1 MRRINLK
8 FLLVLTLAL
17 FSVIGT
23 GVAVWYF
30 NSDRASDAY
39 LKRAQEHEAEGN
51 LRAAIGPYQQYL
63 AFHPEDQETKGHVA
77 LLAAAIAQLD
87 DANFIEKRRAYR
99 QLTRFLRNHPERDDL
114 RRSLVDVLIARGS
127 FAEVKKQIDELQS
140 RDFDE
145 DELDYIY
152 ALSNGVLGEYEEA
165 IQNVSELVGF
175 DENQDPQF
183 DHRRAMAPEML
194 KAYLLFA
201 KIHRERNKGQ
211 DDERRADAAIE
222 QMIAHNPN
230 SAEAFLIR
238 GRYLLET
245 NTAGSPGSESE
256 RLSRAVES
264 LGKSLELDPNDE
276 EALLENAALARR
288 KRDYPQALEYLERA
302 QKIAPDNE
310 QIYIDQ
316 NLTCRQ
322 MDDSETGIACL
333 QKGLEVLSDN
343 KKLLRELF
351 NANLMAGQTGDAR
364 VVLESIRGTDV
375 ALEFIELFESQLLAS
390 EGQFSLAIERLNDLR
405 PRMLVISQPTVTEI
419 DGYLANFYQRLRQY
433 DNQHSVS
440 MRLLGES
447 PRSSVGW
454 QSKAAALMRMERYDE
469 ALEAF
474 DNLRRQVGSDVFFGS
489 PANRD
494 AYMELLIELGRQN
507 PRHLVQLERIRLG
520 IYESAGI
527 KAVDKALVEARSLYN
542 ADRQQDALDRLEACL
557 VEYPTNEELQEF
569 YLHTRARVMG
579 PEDTLAYLEQV
590 MQRENSPW
598 QVRPSL
604 ISAKMDLV
612 AGVES
617 VNLITKMK
625 SLESEIAKFE
635 KREQADLWLRMARAY
650 FTRVQMANKHV
661 LNQVDRCLRNASELN
676 PNNREVAELQF
687 ETGLLRRSEK
697 SLVEAL
703 EHTEKMF
710 GRESDLWKY
719 QRARY
724 LIFNRESIDAAGP
737 KSGELDWIG
746 EVEDLIEEID
756 SIRPNWHEL
765 YALKGLIARF
775 KNDSDLAIENYQQA
789 INSGPMDLRVA
800 KQLTELLISEGR
812 ISETRDVMNRIAV
825 VPPNMVKTQALLY
838 ALSGDKEK
846 AIETASKL
854 DSDQVA
860 NIDLLIWRS
869 RLLAFLGEKSEAEAT
884 LLRAVD
890 LEANHLQA
898 TRALVDFSSQ
908 NNSPEAT
915 YQYLR
920 NAENRL
926 SETPEMLGLM
936 SNLHHGFYLSPFSI
950 PPFINEHYLLRAL
963 AADPE
968 NIEIHRNILVFYKS
982 QKRFGSA
989 VAHLNGILGS
999 HVSEEDRKNS
1009 LADWARREL
1018 AMMMGDSPGIASLRE
1033 AMGLIE
1039 ANRTGEVLS
1048 EDDTRAKGF
1057 ILAKRR
1063 EPYFRLAGIRLLE
1076 TVPPRSLEK
1085 EEARMLAELY
1095 FLSNRFPECKVLME
1109 RLTAKYPEDVDL
1121 LSRYCEMLFAEN
1133 EKVQARRWLNK
1144 LNKIAP
1150 DSLAVQKI
1158 RAIDAKMEG
1167 ERALKMFEKSSLESL
1182 TTGGRKPSG
1191 LKRVQTG
1198 EVLEIAGLYDAA
1210 ETQYREAVAQD
1221 QQLGLALASFLSRQ
1235 GKLSEFIDVCRDLA
1249 SEENIRI
1256 LCGLAYNTVVS
1267 HPQEISAENMQQIGE
1282 WFAMAKRKSPKD
1294 ISLRMLESLLL
1305 DQSGKTEEA
1314 IAQIDAINL
1323 NELTELDRGLIAN
1336 NRAYLNL
1343 RLGNHDRDVFEDIEI
1358 AIEKI
1363 GPTIELLDTRAMAA
1377 IENDKFEDAVR
1388 DLNLATQFKPDTGRY
1403 HFHLALAYQGSE
1415 NRSAAKTAMETAKSI
1430 GFTQSVMEP
1439 SEKSKYEKLQRWLEN

>member
-8 FLLVLTLAL
+8 FLLILMFAL
-17 FSVIGT
+17 FSVIGI
-23 GVAVWYF
+23 GGAVWYF

-39 LKRAQEHEAEGN
+39 LKRAQEQEEEGN

-77 LLAAAIAQLD
+77 LLAAEIAQLE

-99 QLTRFLRNHPERDDL
+99 QLTRLLRNYPERNDL

-127 FAEVKKQIDELQS
+127 FAEAKKQIDDLQS

-145 DELDYIY
+145 DELDYLY

-165 IQNVSELVGF
+165 IKDVSELVGF

-183 DHRRAMAPEML
+183 DYRRAMAPEMV

-222 QMIAHNPN
+222 QMVAHNPS

-245 NTAGSPGSESE
+245 KTAGSPESENE
-256 RLSRAVES
+256 RLSRSAES
-264 LGKSLELDPNDE
+264 LGKALELDPKDE
-276 EALLENAALARR
+276 EALLENAELARR
-288 KRDYPQALEYLERA
+288 KRDYPQALEYLQRA

-322 MDDSETGIACL
+322 MDDSETGIAYL
-333 QKGLEVLSDN
+333 QKGLEILSDN

-351 NANLMAGQTGDAR
+351 NANLMAGQTDDAR
-364 VVLESIRGTDV
+364 AVLESIRGTDV
-375 ALEFIELFESQLLAS
+375 ALEFIELFEAQLLAS
-390 EGQFSLAIERLNDLR
+390 AGQFSLATERLVDLR

-419 DGYLANFYQRLRQY
+419 DGYLANCYQRLRQY

-454 QSKAAALMRMERYDE
+454 QSRAAALMKMERYDE

-474 DNLRRQVGSDVFFGS
+474 DNLRRQVGSDIFFGN

-494 AYMELLIELGRQN
+494 AYMELLVELGREN
-507 PRHLVQLERIRLG
+507 PRRLVQLERIRSG
-520 IYESAGI
+520 VYESAGI
-527 KAVDKALVEARSLYN
+527 EAVDKALVEARSLFN
-542 ADRQQDALDRLEACL
+542 DGRQQDALDRLEVCL
-557 VEYPTNEELQEF
+557 VEFPENEELQEF
-569 YLHTRARVMG
+569 YLTTRARVMG
-579 PEDTLAYLEQV
+579 PEDTLAYLEQA
-590 MQRENSPW
+590 MQREKSPW
-598 QVRPSL
+598 EARLSL
-604 ISAKMDLV
+604 ISAKMDLT

-617 VNLITKMK
+617 VNLIPRMK
-625 SLESEIAKFE
+625 ALESEIAKFE

-650 FTRVQMANKHV
+650 FTRVQLANKHV
-661 LNQVDRCLRNASELN
+661 LNQVDRCLKNASELN
-676 PNNREVAELQF
+676 PSNREVAELQF
-687 ETGLLRRSEK
+687 ETGLLRRDEK
-697 SLVEAL
+697 SLLEAL
-703 EHTEKMF
+703 QHTEKIF
-710 GRESDLWKY
+710 GKDSDLWKY

-724 LIFNRESIDAAGP
+724 LIFNRESIDVAGTE
-737 KSGELDWIG
+737 SGELDWIG
-746 EVEDLIEEID
+746 EVESLIEEIET
-756 SIRPNWHEL
+756 IRPNWHEL
-765 YALKGLIARF
+765 HALKGLVARF
-775 KNDSDLAIENYQQA
+775 ENNSDLAIENFQQA
-789 INSGPMDLRVA
+789 INSGPMDLRIA

-812 ISETRDVMNRIAV
+812 IPETRDIMDRIAV

-846 AIETASKL
+846 AIETASELNL
-854 DSDQVA
+854 DQST
-860 NIDLLIWRS
+860 NIDLWVWRS
-869 RLLAFLGEKSEAEAT
+869 RLLAFLGETSEAEAT

-890 LEANHLQA
+890 LEENHLQA
-898 TRALVDFSSQ
+898 TRALIDFSSQ

-926 SETPEMLGLM
+926 SETPAMLGLM
-936 SNLHHGFYLSPFSI
+936 SNLHHGFYLSPFFI

-968 NIEIHRNILVFYKS
+968 NIEIHRNILIFYNS
-982 QKRFGSA
+982 QERFGSA
-989 VAHLNGILGS
+989 VAHLNDILEA
-999 HVSEEDRKNS
+999 HVSAEDRNNP

-1018 AMMMGDSPGIASLRE
+1018 AMIVGDSPGVDSLRE

-1039 ANRTGEVLS
+1039 ANRRGEALS

-1085 EEARMLAELY
+1085 DEARTLAELY

-1109 RLTAKYPEDVDL
+1109 RLTAKYPEDAEL
-1121 LSRYCEMLFAEN
+1121 LSRYCEMLFVEN
-1133 EKVQARRWLNK
+1133 EKIQARRWLKK
-1144 LNKIAP
+1144 LNKVAP
-1150 DSLAVQKI
+1150 NSLAVQKI

-1167 ERALKMFEKSSLESL
+1167 ERALKVFEKSLLESL

-1191 LKRVQTG
+1191 LQRAQAG

-1210 ETQYREAVAQD
+1210 ETQYRGAVAQD
-1221 QQLGLALASFLSRQ
+1221 QKLGLALASFLSRQ
-1235 GKLSEFIDVCRDLA
+1235 GKLSEFVDVCRDLA
-1249 SEENIRI
+1249 SEANIRI
-1256 LCGLAYNTVVS
+1256 LCGLVYNTVIS
-1267 HPQEISAENMQQIGE
+1267 HPQEISAENMRQIGE
-1282 WFAMAKRKSPKD
+1282 WFAMAKRKFPQD
-1294 ISLRMLESLLL
+1294 VSLRMLEALLL
-1305 DQSGKTEEA
+1305 DQDGKTAEA
-1314 IAQIDAINL
+1314 VAQIDAINL
-1323 NELTELDRGLIAN
+1323 NDLSEIDRGLIAN

-1343 RLGNHDRDVFEDIEI
+1343 RRGNHDREVLEDIEF

-1377 IENDKFEDAVR
+1377 IENDKFGDAVR
-1388 DLNLATQFKPDTGRY
+1388 DLNLATRFKPDTGRY
-1403 HFHLALAYQGSE
+1403 HFHLALAYKGSD

-1430 GFTQSVMEP
+1430 GFTQSIMEP
-1439 SEKSKYEKLQRWLEN
+1439 SEKSEYEKLQRWLEN